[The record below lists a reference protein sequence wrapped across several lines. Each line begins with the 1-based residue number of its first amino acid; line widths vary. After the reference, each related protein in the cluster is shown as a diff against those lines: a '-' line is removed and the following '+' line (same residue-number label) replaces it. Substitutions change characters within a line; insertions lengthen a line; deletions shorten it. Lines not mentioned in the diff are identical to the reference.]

1 MGEYYRFSNEG
12 LMNLQNAIMALQGQQ
27 QNLMASIGINQAVIA
42 KYAAEL
48 GPFMQE
54 LVFDSSISLEEVKK
68 SIEIKIEYLETHGE
82 KLIQELIELA
92 TSLSLQEKQ
101 NIALFLNIV
110 ISDEAFEHQPE
121 LDREEFDMAYCTFRP
136 TQKNTRQKSPLN

>member
-1 MGEYYRFSNEG
+1 
-12 LMNLQNAIMALQGQQ
+12 
-27 QNLMASIGINQAVIA
+27 MASIGINQAVIA

-82 KLIQELIELA
+82 KLI
-92 TSLSLQEKQ
+92 
-101 NIALFLNIV
+101 
-110 ISDEAFEHQPE
+110 
-121 LDREEFDMAYCTFRP
+121 
-136 TQKNTRQKSPLN
+136 